1 MNKFFKEVRQ
11 ELNKTT
17 FPSRRTAIV
26 FTIFVLVFS
35 VVMALYFGIL
45 DIAFG
50 KAILGIINRF

>member
-17 FPSRRTAIV
+17 FPSRRTAII
-26 FTIFVLVFS
+26 FTIFVLIFS
-35 VVMALYFGIL
+35 VVMAVYFGVL

-50 KAILGIINRF
+50 KVILGIINRF